1 MQEGKA
7 QLTWCWKWRSGF
19 FSLSWSSILASRS
32 LCSFVSLLS
41 VYSFCQL
48 LVPLSFL
55 ASSFGFGSWCWR
67 RGSRWWCWS
76 SLRFFKLLPLVLFAF
91 FFSGFSSAHCVCVL
105 KMKAKLGY
113 VGFLFSSPVSV
124 SVSFAS
130 PVVPSVLC
138 FFFFSLRSCLFF
150 LVPCSG
156 SPLLSVFPRF
166 LSVSPRLL
174 RSLFSAVRGSF
185 FVSLPLSFP
194 RFFQSLRLA
203 FSCPQVFFFFVAFRS
218 LAFIAREQC
227 RFIHWLQV

>member
-1 MQEGKA
+1 
-7 QLTWCWKWRSGF
+7 
-19 FSLSWSSILASRS
+19 
-32 LCSFVSLLS
+32 

-124 SVSFAS
+124 SVSFPWLFFVYSLLWFFSSFFSGLSLVFSCLGLAFPLS
-130 PVVPSVLC
+130 TGFFPSGIFSLWVFLRVLSALWMSLVPWFPCCGQRMAFLHAFVPHDREARTPLFLWEETGAENLLPSVQFLFLRFC
-138 FFFFSLRSCLFF
+138 LLGFFTYS
-150 LVPCSG
+150 
-156 SPLLSVFPRF
+156 LLSSAF
-166 LSVSPRLL
+166 LFCSYVVIE
-174 RSLFSAVRGSF
+174 F
-185 FVSLPLSFP
+185 
-194 RFFQSLRLA
+194 
-203 FSCPQVFFFFVAFRS
+203 
-218 LAFIAREQC
+218 
-227 RFIHWLQV
+227 WD